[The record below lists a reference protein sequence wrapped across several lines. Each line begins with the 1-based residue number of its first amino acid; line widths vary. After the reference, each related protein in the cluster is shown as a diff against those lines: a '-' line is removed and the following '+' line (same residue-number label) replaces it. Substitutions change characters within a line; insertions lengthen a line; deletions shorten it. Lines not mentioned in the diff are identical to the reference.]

1 MMSGP
6 QSKLWA
12 TYVGVFMVFASL
24 CLPAIKLSTSLPSIH
39 VLDWFFPVML
49 GYIWINRT
57 QVNTGDSAWI
67 SLVFSGFVLFSIL
80 IQGHHTSFS
89 DYFEVYKWIKFGIVI
104 WYFSLLDFSMVKRFI
119 PWIFGVLIGINIIHF
134 LEFSPLN
141 NLLQD
146 YYNGGLQIQYFGKD
160 SLGQPA
166 VKRLVGTMG
175 NPNINALLF
184 GFFSLYYFPIQM
196 NRKNLGLFLLSL
208 LFVFLCQSRTAL
220 LFIFCIFGFL
230 AVFKP
235 RIWTIKQWVIII
247 LASLF
252 TFFLAWM
259 FATSFFQF
267 TSYNNSLL
275 DGTAFHSGSA
285 RGRFETWNLLG
296 KMILEQPIFGHGP
309 YKEYFYQNHIYS
321 ENEYILMSWRYG
333 FLGLFIY
340 LALFLMPLKNMFTS
354 NQDICL
360 KGSLMIIMMLVSA
373 LTNNPLTERNIEFL
387 FCIGIAWVFQKHQ
400 SKETAYA

>member
-6 QSKLWA
+6 KSKVWA
-12 TYVGVFMVFASL
+12 TYLGVFMIFASL
-24 CLPAIKLSTSLPSIH
+24 CLPAIVLSSTLPSIH
-39 VLDWFFPVML
+39 VLDLFFPVML
-49 GYIWINRT
+49 GFIWMNRS
-57 QVNTGDSAWI
+57 QVNTGFGSWI
-67 SLVFSGFVLFSIL
+67 PFVFSGYVLFSIL
-80 IQGHHTSFS
+80 IQRHHTSYS

-104 WYFSLLDFSMVKRFI
+104 WYFSLLDYSLVKRFI
-119 PWIFGVLIGINIIHF
+119 PWIFGLLVLINIIHF
-134 LEFSPLN
+134 FELFQINTLLEN
-141 NLLQD
+141 
-146 YYNGGLQIQYFGKD
+146 YYNGGLQIRYFGKD
-160 SLGQPA
+160 SLGGPA
-166 VKRLVGTMG
+166 VKRLLGTMG

-220 LFIFCIFGFL
+220 LFIFCIFAFL

-235 RIWTIKQWVIII
+235 RIWTIKQWVIIV
-247 LASLF
+247 LASIC
-252 TFFLAWM
+252 TFFIAWM

-285 RGRFETWNLLG
+285 RGRLETWNLLG
-296 KMILEQPIFGHGP
+296 KMILEEPIFGHGP

-333 FLGLFIY
+333 LLGLFLY
-340 LALFLMPLKNMFTS
+340 LTIFLIPFKKLYASMNELS
-354 NQDICL
+354 V
-360 KGSLMIIMMLVSA
+360 KGSLMLIMMLVSA
-373 LTNNPLTERNIEFL
+373 LTNNPLTERNIELL
-387 FCIGIAWVFQKHQ
+387 FCIGIAWIFQNHQ
-400 SKETAYA
+400 LKETAYA